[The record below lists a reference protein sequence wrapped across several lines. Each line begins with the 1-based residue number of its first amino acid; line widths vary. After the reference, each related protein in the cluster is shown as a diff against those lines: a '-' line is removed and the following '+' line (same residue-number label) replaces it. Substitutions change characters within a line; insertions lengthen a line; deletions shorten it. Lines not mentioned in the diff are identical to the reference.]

1 DLHPAGSPLDEVQR
15 RVGDAELAGEV
26 LTPAAEA
33 PVGSACGFDGAD
45 LGVCG
50 AVVPLAGEACG
61 GFGGERFAPLV
72 GGWEPASDDA
82 VGVVGCRPKLG
93 EERVEGV
100 EVGSGEVGSVVEVG
114 GGEVAGA
121 VDDAAGAGSVAAGGV
136 AGLCVVE
143 VAPGGG
149 ECGGDDG
156 DAVGCVG
163 EAGAVLGER
172 VGHMSSCPSSGANG
186 SHGPS
191 SIGSIGSAEM
201 GTSDVGAAVVWES
214 FPVSSRA
221 RLDCCPAGP
230 LLRRGSGPRGRG
242 RPSDRG
248 P

>member
-1 DLHPAGSPLDEVQR
+1 GGHVAASEVRPFRGALARPGPPETARTVPARRTSATRLALGFAAALAFAFDGVEVGGGDLHPAGSPLDEVQR

-121 VDDAAGAGSVAAGGV
+121 V
-136 AGLCVVE
+136 
-143 VAPGGG
+143 
-149 ECGGDDG
+149 
-156 DAVGCVG
+156 
-163 EAGAVLGER
+163 
-172 VGHMSSCPSSGANG
+172 
-186 SHGPS
+186 
-191 SIGSIGSAEM
+191 
-201 GTSDVGAAVVWES
+201 
-214 FPVSSRA
+214 
-221 RLDCCPAGP
+221 
-230 LLRRGSGPRGRG
+230 
-242 RPSDRG
+242 
-248 P
+248 